1 MGKYLAIALA
11 AITLA
16 CVYWLIVE
24 VKDEYPIRDK
34 KKKIIYDN
42 RK

>member
-1 MGKYLAIALA
+1 MGKILAISLA

-24 VKDEYPIRDK
+24 VKDEYPIKYKRK
-34 KKKIIYDN
+34 K
-42 RK
+42 